1 MPGPGSPLGRA
12 PPHTWRQISSA
23 GRGRD
28 SALGSLGALWPS
40 LERCW
45 WGSVLTLFTFYLF
58 EYRDHSHYSHQEL
71 ECIVYPRPASHHRA
85 AITDLIITIS
95 LTNGG
100 CSLAKLIETNWF
112 PVHQKHPASGSS
124 ERRGECRGAV
134 VCFGG
139 RVPSVGR
146 VVFVLVACLILPSI
160 LYPCLTGIM

>member
-1 MPGPGSPLGRA
+1 M
-12 PPHTWRQISSA
+12 
-23 GRGRD
+23 
-28 SALGSLGALWPS
+28 
-40 LERCW
+40 
-45 WGSVLTLFTFYLF
+45 TLFTFYLCLNTGTTVTTAIN
-58 EYRDHSHYSHQEL
+58 SLMAQSVSPPPLQ
-71 ECIVYPRPASHHRA
+71 PA

-112 PVHQKHPASGSS
+112 PVQQKHPASGRS
-124 ERRGECRGAV
+124 ERRGEYREGRGAG